1 MLIKNNKGIYI
12 LSALS
17 NFENL
22 VHGFS
27 TVEFGN
33 MKVGKEGEKRKVEGN
48 RKSFFKKLGI
58 GETSV
63 VTAEQ
68 IHGGKI
74 ALVSKKNSEEK
85 IAGVDGLVT
94 SDKGLFLMVFVA
106 DCLPILA
113 FDPGRQIIGIAHAG
127 WRGTVAKVAENLIR
141 TFVKMGSQPNQ
152 IIVGFG
158 PAIEFCHYEV
168 GEDRASE
175 IIGAGLESALLK
187 SVSGKTFFDLKAAN
201 LKQLMS
207 VGILKSNI
215 DMSLKVCTYENFDF
229 YSWRREKP
237 NLSGN
242 FAAVIG
248 LPAGRQ
254 G

>member
-1 MLIKNNKGIYI
+1 MRFTIPGNEKHRRNLAEI
-12 LSALS
+12 LEISGDFVA
-17 NFENL
+17 
-22 VHGFS
+22 
-27 TVEFGN
+27 
-33 MKVGKEGEKRKVEGN
+33 
-48 RKSFFKKLGI
+48 
-58 GETSV
+58 
-63 VTAEQ
+63 AEQ
-68 IHGGKI
+68 VHKNKI
-74 ALVSKKNSEEK
+74 AVVGVKDLGTTVPE
-85 IAGVDGLVT
+85 VDGLVT
-94 SDKGLFLMVFVA
+94 TEPGVNLIIRVA

-113 FDPGRQIIGIAHAG
+113 FDPTRNTVGIAHAG
-127 WRGTVAKVAENLIR
+127 WGGTLVKIAGNLIK
-141 TFVKMGSQPNQ
+141 TFIKLGSKSTD

-168 GEDRASE
+168 SKERVAK
-175 IIGAGLESALLK
+175 ITRAGLESALLK

-215 DMSLKVCTYENFDF
+215 DMSLKSCTYENLDF

-254 G
+254 D